1 MASDSSR
8 HHSSSEAALY
18 LAFAALAALATW
30 GPHVT
35 QGADPHAFADQR
47 TLWGLA
53 HAMDVLTNLPFAV
66 AGGIGLWAV
75 CRWLA
80 RGANGQRNGQV
91 VTAAMAGLFFAG
103 LLLTAAGSSLY
114 HWQPHG
120 ITLLADRAG
129 MLVAFAGALGLAVAS
144 RIGTRAAWVTPGVV
158 LVSGWLALRA
168 WGLSGQLLP
177 WGVLQG
183 GGMLLMVWLATK
195 PVLAGRL
202 PVSLAAL
209 IGWYALAKVL
219 ELGDHAVW
227 QASGGIVSGHSLKH
241 VAAALA
247 AWPVMAALLQPP
259 AAVGTGHY
267 WARCSRMAWRGR
279 AAPGRGTIAAGAQE
293 ARSSH
298 SFPSDRS

>member
-1 MASDSSR
+1 MY
-8 HHSSSEAALY
+8 AA
-18 LAFAALAALATW
+18 FGALAAIAIG

-53 HAMDVLTNLPFAV
+53 HAVDVLTNLPFAV

-80 RGANGQRNGQV
+80 RGHNDHRQAQS
-91 VTAAMAGLFFAG
+91 VTGAMAVLFFAG
-103 LLLTAAGSSLY
+103 LLLTAAGSALY

-144 RIGTRAAWVTPGVV
+144 RIGTRAAWVTAAVV
-158 LVSGWLALRA
+158 LGAGWLALRT

-183 GGMLLMVWLATK
+183 GGMLLMVWLATR
-195 PVLAGRL
+195 PVLARRL

-209 IGWYALAKVL
+209 IGWYALAKLL
-219 ELGDHAVW
+219 EVGDHAIW

-247 AWPVMAALLQPP
+247 AWPVMAALMSSSAPSSAP
-259 AAVGTGHY
+259 DRAGPY
-267 WARCSRMAWRGR
+267 WARCRRAAWPRR
-279 AAPGRGTIAAGAQE
+279 AAPGGGTIAAGAQG

-298 SFPSDRS
+298 LSPSDRS